1 MTRTTL
7 KELRN
12 LVSMHLAKDITNYT
26 HEEITAFLRRHDIDR
41 IMYSFGTYGTN
52 GALVRDRD
60 TGELFAITAR
70 SATLFC
76 VL

>member
-12 LVSMHLAKDITNYT
+12 MVSMHLAQDITNYT
-26 HEEITAFLRRHDIDR
+26 HEEITAFLRHRDIDR

-60 TGELFAITAR
+60 SGELFAITAR